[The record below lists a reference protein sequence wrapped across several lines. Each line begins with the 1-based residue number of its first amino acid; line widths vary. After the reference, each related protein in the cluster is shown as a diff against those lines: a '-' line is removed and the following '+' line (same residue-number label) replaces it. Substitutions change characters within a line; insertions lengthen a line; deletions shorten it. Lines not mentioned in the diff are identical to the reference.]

1 MDEDDLYGD
10 LELAAKQA
18 DLDNARADLEQTR
31 SENEQLKAE
40 VNQLRSQMQL
50 LVGEKESLERN
61 CLTIYRTAMRE
72 IGRKD
77 NEIKDLRAQVVRL
90 TVSADTSC
98 LSKQT
103 SGS

>member
-1 MDEDDLYGD
+1 MDDDELYGD

-18 DLDNARADLEQTR
+18 DLDNARAELEQTR
-31 SENEQLKAE
+31 TENEQLKTE

-50 LVGEKESLERN
+50 LVGEKESLEKN

-77 NEIKDLRAQVVRL
+77 NEIKELRAQVVRL
-90 TVSADTSC
+90 TVSTDTSN

-103 SGS
+103 SSS

>member
-18 DLDNARADLEQTR
+18 DLDNARAALEQTR

-90 TVSADTSC
+90 TVSADTSS